1 MRIIIKR
8 PAVDDMQNNTID
20 MNLDG
25 SFAEPRLGPAPLA
38 TRIFRTAILVAVL
51 AGALC
56 IAAFAV
62 WFALL
67 LIPVALASAAIAWV
81 AWRFQ
86 LWRGPRRF

>member
-25 SFAEPRLGPAPLA
+25 SFAEPRGPAPLA
-38 TRIFRTAILVAVL
+38 TRIFRTAILIATL
-51 AGALC
+51 AAGLA

-67 LIPVALASAAIAWV
+67 LIPIALAAGAIAWV

-86 LWRGPRRF
+86 LWRGPRRH